1 MNLINLLVS
10 FLTIGLVGFGGGY
23 SILKVMMHEL
33 VDVRG
38 WVSIEEF
45 LDIASISQSTPGPI
59 ALNAAT
65 FVGYKV
71 GGILGGVL
79 STFAVVLCPFII
91 SYFLGNY
98 MFCNR
103 DNMLF
108 SGMLFGLRPIAVS
121 LVASATYSFAP
132 LVLISPVQIVI
143 ALIAIFLLFKFKL
156 DPILLLL
163 SCGLLGI
170 IFEV

>member
-1 MNLINLLVS
+1 MKLLELS
-10 FLTIGLVGFGGGY
+10 FSFVIIGMVGFGGGY

-38 WVSIEEF
+38 WISLDEF
-45 LDIASISQSTPGPI
+45 LDVVAISQSTPGPI

-71 GGILGGVL
+71 EGVL
-79 STFAVVLCPFII
+79 GSVLATFAVVLVPFLL

-98 MFCNR
+98 MFRNR
-103 DNMLF
+103 DKGLF
-108 SGMLFGLRPIAVS
+108 SGMLLGLRPVALA
-121 LVASATYSFAP
+121 LVASAAYSFAP
-132 LVLISPVQIVI
+132 LILLSPFQAFI
-143 ALIAIFLLFKFKL
+143 ALVSLFLLFKFKL

-163 SCGLLGI
+163 SCGLLGVV
-170 IFEV
+170 FRF